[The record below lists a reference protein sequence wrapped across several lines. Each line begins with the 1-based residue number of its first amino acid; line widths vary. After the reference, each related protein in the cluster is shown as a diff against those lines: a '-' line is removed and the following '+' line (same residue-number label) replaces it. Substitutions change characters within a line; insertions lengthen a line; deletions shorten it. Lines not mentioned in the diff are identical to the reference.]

1 MKIVCASSLTLGRE
15 IFSAMG
21 DVVLVPEKDIT
32 AAVVKDA
39 GLLPSCVLCET
50 IRDAKGQW
58 HGLEEYIHSHNE
70 ADYTV
75 SLCPAC
81 TGKGVTD
88 AAPGR
93 NGAGGQ
99 PDQSGSAERGFRV
112 SSNNGNALTIAVK
125 PRCKATLP

>member
-58 HGLEEYIHSHNE
+58 HGLEEYIRSHNE
-70 ADYTV
+70 TDYTV

-81 TGKGVTD
+81 TGKVLAD
-88 AAPGR
+88 APPQPGALNPVAR
-93 NGAGGQ
+93 LAGGSTHPLS
-99 PDQSGSAERGFRV
+99 PD
-112 SSNNGNALTIAVK
+112 GNLE
-125 PRCKATLP
+125 